1 MKMIEAKRCRTCKGI
16 PNKEAY
22 YLMLKYILTCF
33 LFFNSSIGYFTE
45 LRAQDSEIKHF
56 FYQPISYGSESLI
69 HPVRLIL
76 NGGFG
81 ILQMDNRGNSVTDI
95 HFKTGLKNLTW
106 NLSHPV
112 SAIKQEGFSHFV
124 QTQIIPLSF
133 DDREAYYWPNYT
145 LHLIGGGMS
154 YRMMESWFFY
164 HNYPYPKIFSLLTLT
179 AYHFLNEVVE
189 SNDYVG
195 YDSDPIADMY
205 IFNPLGI
212 LLFSSNTVSRFF
224 SQTLNMADWSYQI
237 SFNPA
242 SKSVE
247 NLGQNFVMKLWLNKS
262 QSLGLLYH
270 FGTHGELGLSFR
282 QPDGDCFSFGLGLVA
297 NKLVDQSNRRDLR
310 EITADLVLT
319 AGLFYDHNNSLMAS
333 LIYSRTQD
341 FKLRLNTYPGLF
353 KIYNFSPGLFI
364 SLNQK
369 NNLSLG
375 VTIRFLPIGLATSF

>member
-1 MKMIEAKRCRTCKGI
+1 
-16 PNKEAY
+16 
-22 YLMLKYILTCF
+22 MLKYILLFF
-33 LFFNSSIGYFTE
+33 LFSNSLFGYLTE
-45 LRAQDSEIKHF
+45 ARPQDSANKHF
-56 FYQPISYGSESLI
+56 FYQPISYGSEALI

-81 ILQMDNRGNSVTDI
+81 ILQMDNRGNNVTDI
-95 HFKTGLKNLTW
+95 QFKTGLKNLTW

-124 QTQIIPLSF
+124 ETQIIPLSF

-154 YRMMESWFFY
+154 YRMMESWFYY
-164 HNYPYPKIFSLLTLT
+164 HNYPHPKIFSLLTLT

-195 YDSDPIADMY
+195 YDPDPIADMY

-242 SKSVE
+242 MKSVE

-297 NKLVDQSNRRDLR
+297 NKLIDQSNRRDLR
-310 EITADLVLT
+310 ELTADLVLT
-319 AGLFYDHNNSLMAS
+319 AGLFYDRNNSLMAS
-333 LIYSRTQD
+333 LIYSKTQD
-341 FKLRLNTYPGLF
+341 FKVRLNTYPGLF
-353 KIYNFSPGLFI
+353 KLYNFSPGLFF

-369 NNLSLG
+369 NLLSVG
-375 VTIRFLPIGLATSF
+375 ITVRFLPIGLATSF